1 MQLEINKE
9 NKFGKFIS
17 IRKLNNILLSNQ
29 WIKEEIT
36 KKIRKQSEMSL
47 RKKHNIPKLMK
58 YSQSSA

>member
-29 WIKEEIT
+29 GIKEEIT
-36 KKIRKQSEMSL
+36 KEIRKQFEMTLS
-47 RKKHNIPKLMK
+47 KNTT
-58 YSQSSA
+58 Y